1 MTKNILI
8 GIGIGTISLLVLA
21 WAYLFVFGTPD
32 SIQGIMTDLSGNE
45 YTAVTPPEERSS
57 EATIALDGKVFAQLT
72 TRPAAGFT
80 PIETTDGGRG
90 VRYAERG
97 TGHVYDIDLATGK
110 ETRTSTRTFGQTVAA
125 HFDRT
130 GDWTVI
136 EVESGATTRSYV
148 YSPSGNSNPYELPA
162 GSHSFYFDSTGSL
175 NYAVPTS
182 SGTIAYSFDLAS
194 EQESESWR
202 VAFSDIDVR
211 WASPARAFI
220 VNRPTGTQKSGIF
233 LMENGRLET
242 IVAPKF
248 SLSAVLSGAGDRLLY
263 TYFESSAG
271 AMITLLLDLANGEE
285 RPVPFVAISE
295 KCTTLSTQAFVC
307 ASSFELM
314 DDRAALNRW
323 YSGELTSSDTLWRE
337 GDTAGSATYLD
348 FLSDRAGFVVDV
360 EKIAVSADDRTLFF
374 TNKINDAL
382 WMYEMRPAETT
393 TEPTE
398 TSATATSSD
407 AF

>member
-45 YTAVTPPEERSS
+45 YTAVTPPEERPS
-57 EATIALDGKVFAQLT
+57 ETTVALNDKVFAQLT
-72 TRPAAGFT
+72 TRPVAGFT
-80 PIETTDGGRG
+80 PTETTDGGRG

-110 ETRTSTRTFGQTVAA
+110 EVRASARTFGQVVAA

-130 GDWTVI
+130 GDWAVM

-148 YSPSGNSNPYELPA
+148 YSPSGGANPYELPA
-162 GSHSFYFDSTGSL
+162 GSHSFHFDSTGSL
-175 NYAVPTS
+175 NYAVPMR
-182 SGTIAYSFDLAS
+182 SGTIAYSLDLAS
-194 EQESESWR
+194 GQGSESWR
-202 VAFSDIDVR
+202 AAFSDIDVR

-248 SLSAVLSGAGDRLLY
+248 SLSAALAGGGDRLLY
-263 TYFESSAG
+263 TYFESSAD

-285 RPVPFVAISE
+285 RSVPFVAIPE
-295 KCTTLSTQAFVC
+295 KCTTLSTQVFVC

-314 DDRAALNRW
+314 GDRAALNRW

-337 GDTAGSATYLD
+337 GATTGSATYLD

-360 EKIAVSADDRTLFF
+360 EKIAASADDRTLFF

-382 WMYEMRPAETT
+382 WMYEMRTASTM
-393 TEPTE
+393 TE
-398 TSATATSSD
+398 TNATSTATSSD